1 MMSRTRLFALAA
13 AALAG
18 GMLSAC
24 DPAAQV
30 QSAMTR
36 GGGSD
41 VKLSEDGEKNE
52 CVTCAKFRARP
63 PSGINVPPS
72 L

>member
-1 MMSRTRLFALAA
+1 MMSRSRLFALAA
-13 AALAG
+13 AVLAG

-30 QSAMTR
+30 QSAVSR
-36 GGGSD
+36 AGGSD
-41 VKLSEDGEKNE
+41 ATLSEDGEKNE
-52 CVTCAKFRARP
+52 CGTCLKFRARP

>member
-13 AALAG
+13 AVLAG

-24 DPAAQV
+24 DPVAQV
-30 QSAMTR
+30 QSAVAR
-36 GGGSD
+36 GGGTD
-41 VKLSEDGEKNE
+41 VALSEDAEKNE
-52 CVTCAKFRARP
+52 CGTCLKFRARP

>member
-1 MMSRTRLFALAA
+1 MMSRTRLFALAV

-18 GMLSAC
+18 ATLSAC
-24 DPAAQV
+24 DPVAQV
-30 QSAMTR
+30 QSAAVR

-41 VKLSEDGEKNE
+41 VKLSEDAEKNE